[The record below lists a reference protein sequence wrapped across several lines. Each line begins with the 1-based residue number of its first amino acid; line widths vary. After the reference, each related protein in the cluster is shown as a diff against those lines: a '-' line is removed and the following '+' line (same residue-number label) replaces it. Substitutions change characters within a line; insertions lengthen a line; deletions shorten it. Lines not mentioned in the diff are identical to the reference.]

1 MKTNRVITEALWA
14 GGKLHMFR
22 SGGGL
27 RVARIE
33 RVGALVGYGEH
44 PRAGG
49 ALNHVAV
56 DFRAGGRP
64 YSKVYGKQK
73 SNYLTGSSSANDP
86 LDAEI
91 LKGNSLDAFAADGAI
106 VVELLG
112 WGETRTPPGI
122 AARAT
127 AGETVRW
134 EERGYVFESGPF
146 TFPGNG
152 EKASST
158 RVVSGPE
165 RGGADPWLFRTLRR
179 GSAATFDEAL
189 VVALAA
195 APTEMA
201 REAAQ

>member
-1 MKTNRVITEALWA
+1 MKTNRVITEALCA

-44 PRAGG
+44 PHAGG

-64 YSKVYGKQK
+64 YAKVYGKQK
-73 SNYLTGSSSANDP
+73 PNYWTGSSSANDP

-91 LKGNSLDAFAADGAI
+91 LKGNTLDAFATDGAI
-106 VVELLG
+106 VVEVRG
-112 WGETRTPPGI
+112 WGETRTPSDI
-122 AARAT
+122 VARAT

-134 EERGYVFESGPF
+134 EERGYVLEAGPY

-152 EKASST
+152 EKGCST

-165 RGGADPWLFRTLRR
+165 CGGADPWLFRALRR
-179 GSAATFDEAL
+179 GSAPTFDEAL
-189 VVALAA
+189 ALALTA
-195 APTEMA
+195 TPTETA
-201 REAAQ
+201 REAA